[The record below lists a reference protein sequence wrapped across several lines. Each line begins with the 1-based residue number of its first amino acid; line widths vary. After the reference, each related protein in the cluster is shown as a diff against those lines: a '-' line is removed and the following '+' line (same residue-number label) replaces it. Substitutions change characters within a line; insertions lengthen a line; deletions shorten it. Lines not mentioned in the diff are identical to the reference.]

1 MKKRILI
8 IAAILAASLLYHVQ
22 YNGAISAPGGEE
34 LDFFHHIIKRNSSDI
49 AQSGQLIFVVN
60 RDPRSYRARMYT
72 LERIEGQWRR
82 AFKTIDATIGSRGF
96 AVPGKKR
103 EGDRRTPTGIYALG
117 TAFGYRP
124 AIATG
129 LNYRM
134 VTQSDFWVDDVNSD
148 QYNTWVH
155 GKPRASSY
163 ERLKR
168 GDNQYKYG
176 IVVEYNTDP
185 IVRGKGSAI
194 FVHVFRDPN
203 RPTAGCIAIAERDI
217 IEILRWLDIRKK
229 PLIILGSREVLLRY

>member
-1 MKKRILI
+1 MNKRILI
-8 IAAILAASLLYHVQ
+8 IAVILAVSSLYHVQ
-22 YNGAISAPGGEE
+22 YNGAVSAPGMEE
-34 LDFFHHIIKRNSSDI
+34 LDFFHHIIKRNFSDI
-49 AQSGQLIFVVN
+49 DQSGQLIFVVN

-72 LERIEGQWRR
+72 LERIQGQWRR

-96 AVPGKKR
+96 AFPGKKR
-103 EGDRRTPTGIYALG
+103 EGDRRTPTGIYSLG

-124 AIATG
+124 TISTG

-134 VTQSDFWVDDVNSD
+134 VTKSDFWVDDVNSD
-148 QYNTWVH
+148 QYNTWVRL
-155 GKPRASSY
+155 KPRASSY
-163 ERLKR
+163 ERLR
-168 GDNQYKYG
+168 REDNQYKYG

-203 RPTAGCIAIAERDI
+203 SPTAGCIAIAERDI
-217 IEILRWLDIRKK
+217 IEILRWLDKRRK